1 MIVYLMF
8 SINLLMNLNLFKSE
22 VAREISITIPTE
34 FASTLNVIYFPQ
46 LGYLV
51 TVPLKPEWKEEE
63 DFKIDGLY
71 YKVKILFL
79 TLFSV

>member
-71 YKVKILFL
+71 YQVKILFL

>member
-1 MIVYLMF
+1 IDFDESVKESRIVVKPHVDEF
-8 SINLLMNLNLFKSE
+8 E
-22 VAREISITIPTE
+22 VAREISTSIPTE

-51 TVPLKPEWKEEE
+51 TVPLKPEWRDEE

-71 YKVKILFL
+71 YQ
-79 TLFSV
+79 